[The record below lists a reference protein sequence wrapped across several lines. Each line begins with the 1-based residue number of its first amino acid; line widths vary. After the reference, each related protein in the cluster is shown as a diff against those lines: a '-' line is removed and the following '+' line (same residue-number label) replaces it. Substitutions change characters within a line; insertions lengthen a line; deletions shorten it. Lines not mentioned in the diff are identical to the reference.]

1 MTVPGSELLRRASV
15 SELGER
21 WLAKK
26 GGRPVW
32 IWVSPPLKEK
42 AGQAVVDAEA
52 VRTAT
57 HPFLAETLELGTSEG
72 HAYQVMSAEPSEDL
86 RTLGALPPSV
96 AAKIVHDAARGLAH
110 ARTQGRIHG
119 RLQSELI
126 LVGFDGSVSV
136 MGLGFAAAIAKLS
149 GLAPI
154 SPEAKRGAAL
164 SPSTDVHALG
174 LILAEAAGGME
185 SIPAALRAVVA
196 RATSEDPS
204 LRHADAGAFA
214 DAVAGAA
221 AVEFKALPPS
231 DDLGQFMR
239 TTFEARL
246 RELGPVFSATSGIAF
261 FGPSVGQ
268 LFATPKPRTSSASG
282 RGSGPSRA
290 AGSGPAVP
298 AANPTP
304 SGGGLPAGHGVPLSL
319 PPTPET
325 KSSLGVIASLLL
337 ASSAAFLFGLLYLGP
352 RVRHASSAPEAI
364 ARPDPAP
371 RLRRLPALSVPSPS
385 PGVQAAG
392 EPNKP

>member
-1 MTVPGSELLRRASV
+1 MS
-15 SELGER
+15 
-21 WLAKK
+21 
-26 GGRPVW
+26 
-32 IWVSPPLKEK
+32 LKK
-42 AGQAVVDAEA
+42 AGQAVVDAET

-57 HPFLAETLELGTSEG
+57 HVHLAETLELGTSEG
-72 HAYQVMSAEPSEDL
+72 HAYQVISAAPAEDL

-110 ARTQGRIHG
+110 ARGQGRIHG
-119 RLQSELI
+119 RLERELI
-126 LVGFDGSVSV
+126 MVGFDGSVAV
-136 MGLGFAAAIAKLS
+136 MGLGFSAAIAKLA

-154 SPEAKRGAAL
+154 SPEAKRGGAL

-174 LILAEAAGGME
+174 VVLAEAAGGLE

-196 RATSEDPS
+196 RATSEDPA

-214 DAVAGAA
+214 DAVASAA
-221 AVEFKALPPS
+221 AVEFKALPATE
-231 DDLGQFMR
+231 DLGQFMR

-268 LFATPKPRTSSASG
+268 LFATPKPRSSSASG

-298 AANPTP
+298 SLTP
-304 SGGGLPAGHGVPLSL
+304 SGGGLPAGLGVPLAL
-319 PPTPET
+319 PSTPET

-364 ARPDPAP
+364 TRPDTAP
-371 RLRRLPALSVPSPS
+371 RLRRLPALSIPSPS
-385 PGVQAAG
+385 HAAQRPA